1 MSIHMKEPEWVYP
14 FLGMEVGDSF
24 FIPTLTPSPIT
35 YSVIEAAKE
44 QGLKIKVYPAMVDN
58 IMGLRIW
65 RIN

>member
-1 MSIHMKEPEWVYP
+1 
-14 FLGMEVGDSF
+14 MEVGDSF

-44 QGLKIKVYPAMVDN
+44 QGLKVKVYPAMVED
-58 IMGLRIW
+58 IMGLRVW